1 MNLRQGFILYFLLYI
16 TVCSGGLAQVV
27 HFPDPNLRAAIAEKI
42 DADPARI
49 TADVLQD
56 LTSLTARGREIE
68 NLEGLQ
74 HAQNLTRLDLAYN
87 LISDITPLAN
97 LDNLERLSLHQNAI
111 ADISPLAGL
120 TNLRSLT
127 LYANRITNID
137 ALSEMRQLQEFE
149 AQGNAIADIDAL
161 SELLALAHLHLAG
174 NLISDITPLA
184 NLVNLEVLKLH
195 RNAIANISAL
205 AGLTN
210 LHHLTIENNAIT
222 DISALAGLT
231 NLRHLTLQNN
241 DIADHSPADG
251 LALDTFIYD
260 QICDMP
266 PEPLEP
272 RLANR
277 TFPSIFQA
285 FAGIIVN
292 IPDVHDRHTLTAK
305 HDAWFTGLPFGS
317 RWLQIG
323 DEWHVTGIMED
334 LLEGRS
340 KFLSLNPNMIF
351 LAEIRL
357 RNSGGSIPSD
367 FFPDNHPY
375 WLRLPSGELAIDN
388 ERRLINFAHPDVQDI
403 IVGQALA
410 VARCGLYDGVFFDW
424 WREFDSTVGYLISL
438 EDAQRARKN
447 IIDRIRAGTR
457 DNFLIVGNTNENI
470 APLNGPQMNG
480 GFMEAVIHLPGTPK
494 EQPST
499 PKERE
504 LIHRLVRDS
513 LQWLETNLREPRTV
527 MLEGGTDSSEPPDS
541 PYNLQLMR
549 ATTTMSL
556 THSDGYVLFGIGG
569 GHEHYWYDFWDADLG
584 RPVGPKFQFYEEIE
598 GLYIREFTNG
608 WAVYNQSGEAQVV
621 TLPDEVQ
628 GVASG
633 LVGTEHTLP
642 NLDGEMYLRVKPKNP
657 ADVNGDGVVNIFD
670 LTIVA
675 QALGTDSLEGDVN
688 GDGAVNVFDLVF
700 VANAF

>member
-1 MNLRQGFILYFLLYI
+1 MCGKFLVVVERLADPVEGNARDYKEKAMNLRLIITLGLLVYI
-16 TVCSGGLAQVV
+16 VLGSVVLAQPV
-27 HFPDPNLRAAIAEKI
+27 HFPDPILRSAVAEKI
-42 DADPARI
+42 GVDPARI
-49 TADVLQD
+49 TAVD
-56 LTSLTARGREIE
+56 LRSLRSLTVRGRGIE

-74 HAQNLTRLDLAYN
+74 HARNLTSLDLAYN
-87 LISDITPLAN
+87 LISDITPLTNLAN
-97 LDNLERLSLHQNAI
+97 LEALRLHQNAI

-127 LYANRITNID
+127 LYDNRITNIN
-137 ALSEMRQLQEFE
+137 ALSGMKQLQEFE
-149 AQGNAIADIDAL
+149 AQGNAIADINAL
-161 SELLALAHLHLAG
+161 SELLALEHLHVAG
-174 NLISDITPLA
+174 NLISDITPLT

-195 RNAIANISAL
+195 RNAVVDISPL

-210 LHHLTIENNAIT
+210 LRHLTIENNAIT
-222 DISALAGLT
+222 DVSALAGLT

-241 DIADHSPADG
+241 DIADHSPVDG

-277 TFPSIFQA
+277 TFPSIFRA

-292 IPDVHDRHTLTAK
+292 IPDVHDRHALTAK
-305 HDAWFTGLPFGS
+305 YDAWFTGLPFGS

-323 DEWHVTGIMED
+323 DEWHVTGVMED

-340 KFLSLNPNMIF
+340 KFFSLNPNMIF
-351 LAEIRL
+351 LAEVRL
-357 RNSGGSIPSD
+357 RDSGGSIPSD

-410 VARCGLYDGVFFDW
+410 IARCGLYDGVFFDW

-480 GFMEAVIHLPGTPK
+480 GFMEAFTPAPGIPR
-494 EQPST
+494 EPSI
-499 PKERE
+499 R
-504 LIHRLVRDS
+504 IVRDS

-527 MLEGGTDSSEPPDS
+527 MLEGGTDTSEPPDS

-628 GVASG
+628 SVANG
-633 LVGTEHTLP
+633 LVNTEHAVL
-642 NLDGEMYLRVKPKNP
+642 NIDGDIFLRTAPK
-657 ADVNGDGVVNIFD
+657 IRRMS
-670 LTIVA
+670 T
-675 QALGTDSLEGDVN
+675 GTVLSISST
-688 GDGAVNVFDLVF
+688 
-700 VANAF
+700 